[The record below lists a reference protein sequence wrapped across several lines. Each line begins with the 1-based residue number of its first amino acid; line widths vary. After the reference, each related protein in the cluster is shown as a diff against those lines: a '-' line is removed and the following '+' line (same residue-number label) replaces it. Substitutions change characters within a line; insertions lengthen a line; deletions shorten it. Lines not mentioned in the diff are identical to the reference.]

1 MQGARAIGA
10 GLAVVLWVLT
20 GVGAASAD
28 AMTVGLSTTVPIGHH
43 LFCQENQGDCTRQ
56 PGPIASP
63 LALTTVLAAT
73 VAAINTATNAAIE
86 PMSDLAQY
94 GVEERWTYPS
104 GRGDCE
110 DYVLAKRR
118 ALHAAGISLDD
129 LLITVVRKRNGE
141 GHAVLTLRTAA
152 WDFVLDNLDWRVKP
166 WRETP
171 YTYVKRQSA
180 LDPRD
185 WLSITDGL
193 DVATSAV
200 RK

>member
-28 AMTVGLSTTVPIGHH
+28 AMTVGLLTTVPIGHH
-43 LFCQENQGDCTRQ
+43 LFCQENQGDCTREA
-56 PGPIASP
+56 GPPAP
-63 LALTTVLAAT
+63 PVALTTMLAAT
-73 VAAINTATNAAIE
+73 VATINTATNAAIE

-94 GVEERWTYPS
+94 GVEERWTYP
-104 GRGDCE
+104 GRRGDCE
-110 DYVLAKRR
+110 DYVLSKRR
-118 ALHAAGISLDD
+118 ALHAAGIPLDD

-141 GHAVLTLRTAA
+141 GHAVLTLRTTAG
-152 WDFVLDNLDWRVKP
+152 DFVLDNLDWRVKP